1 MIDNGLGGKRLQ
13 PPNGFISNQRLARF
27 GIITSKLF
35 YFSAILAGIL
45 TISLIML
52 PVLAMLP
59 LIILVMFWLFMIIFS
74 IFTLGLLWLD
84 QDFTGWMGSV
94 SDWFLS
100 PSYSLE
106 SILNIVVEIIQITCI
121 VGLVLGVVSLLFVAI
136 SKMRGKT
143 GRIVSIVLLTVL
155 FAIALV
161 IILVLK
167 ELAI

>member
-27 GIITSKLF
+27 GIITSKL
-35 YFSAILAGIL
+35 
-45 TISLIML
+45 L

-121 VGLVLGVVSLLFVAI
+121 GGLVLGVVSLLFVAI